1 MSLWQAIRGRFRK
14 GGPPRSLVRT
24 FALYAGVALIAAAV
38 AAFFFVRDYST
49 NRAEDNTMSHTEY
62 IADSVLPGEL
72 HAADFDGPASGARLA
87 ALDRIAHRQLLTP
100 GILRAKLYDE
110 SGTVVYSSEHDLIGT
125 RPDDFD
131 EIPEIMEGN
140 PVGDVTHLNAEGGS
154 GPNPRVLESYVPVG
168 VGGPGG
174 RPAGVL
180 ELYADYGPIA
190 SNAREIFIPLALGA
204 AILLLVLY
212 LSYFPILKR
221 ASRTMRNQL
230 GEIEHKAFHDDL
242 TGLPNRALFHD
253 KAEVAIAEAA
263 ANGTSV
269 AVMLLDLD
277 RFKDVNDTLGHDSG
291 DCLLSLIAEDLPG
304 YMREGDTIARL
315 GGDEFGILAL
325 GLNDSS
331 AILALAQKVCAVL
344 SHPRSVDGV
353 ELSVDAS
360 VGIALYPEHG
370 SDVETLMRRA
380 DVAMYR
386 SKETHT
392 PALYER
398 EHDVY
403 SPERL
408 ALIADLH
415 RAIGNDE
422 LIVDY
427 QPQCD
432 PASGELMGVE
442 ALVRWQHPRHGLLMP
457 DAFISLAEHTGLIRQ
472 LTRHV
477 LDTALR
483 QCGKWQHAGRPL
495 RVAVNISARDLL
507 DFHLPDEVRELLDR
521 WQVDPELLELE
532 ITEKSALSDIP
543 RARSILAQLSELGVK
558 LAIDD
563 YGTGN
568 SSLAYFRRLPLDVLK
583 IDRSF
588 VMRMLRSE
596 DDAAIV
602 RSTVR
607 LGHELGLRVVAEGVE
622 EAECNRRLAELGC
635 DVVQGFYFGRAMA
648 AEEIT
653 AAALAERSD
662 VARRR

>member
-1 MSLWQAIRGRFRK
+1 MAPWRAKWGLPRR
-14 GGPPRSLVRT
+14 GGPPPSLVRR
-24 FALYAGVALIAAAV
+24 FAIYAGVALIVAAV
-38 AAFFFVRDYST
+38 AAFFFVRAYST
-49 NRAEDNTMSHTEY
+49 NRAEDDAMSHTEY
-62 IADSVLPGEL
+62 IADSVLPSEL
-72 HAADFDGPASGARLA
+72 RASDFDGPASGARLTQ
-87 ALDRIAHRQLLTP
+87 LDRIAHRQLLSP
-100 GILRAKLYDE
+100 GILRAKLYGPD
-110 SGTVVYSSEHDLIGT
+110 GRVVYSSEHDLIGT
-125 RPDDFD
+125 RPDDFE
-131 EIPEIMEGN
+131 EIPEIMEGA

-154 GPNPRVLESYVPVG
+154 GPDAQVLESYVPVG
-168 VGGPGG
+168 VGGPGDK
-174 RPAGVL
+174 PSGVL

-190 SNAREIFIPLALGA
+190 SNAREIFIPLAIGA
-204 AILLLVLY
+204 AILLLALY

-221 ASRTMRNQL
+221 ASRTMRSQME
-230 GEIEHKAFHDDL
+230 EIEHKAFHDDL
-242 TGLPNRALFHD
+242 TGLPNRSRFHD
-253 KAEVAIAEAA
+253 RAEVAVAEAA

-269 AVMLLDLD
+269 AVILLDLD
-277 RFKDVNDTLGHDSG
+277 RFKDVNDTLGHASG
-291 DCLLSLIAEDLPG
+291 DRLLSLIADELPDF
-304 YMREGDTIARL
+304 MREGDTVARL

-325 GLNDSS
+325 GLDDAS
-331 AILALAQKVCAVL
+331 AILALAQKVRAVL
-344 SHPRSVDGV
+344 SNPRSVDGV
-353 ELSVDAS
+353 ELAVDAS
-360 VGIALYPEHG
+360 IGIALYPEHG
-370 SDVETLMRRA
+370 ADVDTLMRRA

-386 SKETHT
+386 SKTTHT
-392 PALYER
+392 PALYEQ

-408 ALIADLH
+408 ELIADLH

-442 ALVRWQHPRHGLLMP
+442 ALVRWQHPRRGLLMP
-457 DAFISLAEHTGLIRQ
+457 DEFISLAEQTGLIRQ

-477 LDTALR
+477 LGTALR
-483 QCGKWQHAGRPL
+483 QCSEWQRAGRPL

-507 DFHLPDEVRELLDR
+507 DYHLPEEVRELLER
-521 WQVDPELLELE
+521 WKVEPQLLELE

-568 SSLAYFRRLPLDVLK
+568 SSLAYFRRLPVDVLK

-588 VMRMLRSE
+588 VMRMMESE

-607 LGHELGLRVVAEGVE
+607 LGHELGLRVIAEGVE
-622 EAECNRRLAELGC
+622 DGDCNRRLAELGC

-648 AEEIT
+648 ASEIT
-653 AAALAERSD
+653 AAALA
-662 VARRR
+662 

>member
-1 MSLWQAIRGRFRK
+1 MALWRAK
-14 GGPPRSLVRT
+14 SGPPPSLVRR
-24 FALYAGVALIAAAV
+24 FALYAGVALVIAAV
-38 AAFFFVRDYST
+38 AAFFFVRAYAT
-49 NRAEDNTMSHTEY
+49 NRAEDNAMGHTEY
-62 IADSVLPGEL
+62 IADAVLPSEL
-72 HAADFDGPASGARLA
+72 RASDFDGPARGARLA
-87 ALDRIAHRQLLTP
+87 ELDRIANRQLLSP
-100 GILRAKLYDE
+100 GILRAKLYDPD
-110 SGTVVYSSEHDLIGT
+110 GRVVYSSEHELIGT
-125 RPDDFD
+125 RPDDFE
-131 EIPEIMEGN
+131 EIPEIMDGN
-140 PVGDVTHLNAEGGS
+140 PAGDVTHLNAEGGD
-154 GPNPRVLESYVPVG
+154 GPNPQVLESYVPVG
-168 VGGPGG
+168 VGSPGG

-190 SNAREIFIPLALGA
+190 ANAREIFIPLAIGA
-204 AILLLVLY
+204 LILLLGLY

-221 ASRTMRNQL
+221 ASRTMRSQME
-230 GEIEHKAFHDDL
+230 EIEHKAYYDEL
-242 TGLPNRALFHD
+242 TGLPNRSLFHD
-253 KAEVAIAEAA
+253 RAEAAVAEAA
-263 ANGTSV
+263 ANETTL
-269 AVMLLDLD
+269 AVMLVDLD
-277 RFKDVNDTLGHDSG
+277 RFKDVNDTLGHDAG
-291 DCLLSLIAEDLPG
+291 DRLLRLIADDLPG
-304 YMREGDTIARL
+304 YMRGGDTIARL

-325 GLNDSS
+325 GIDDAS
-331 AILALAQKVCAVL
+331 AVLALAGKVRAVL
-344 SHPRSVDGV
+344 AHPRSIDEI

-360 VGIALYPEHG
+360 IGIALYPDHG

-380 DVAMYR
+380 DVAVSR
-386 SKETHT
+386 SKETHS

-408 ALIADLH
+408 GLIADLH
-415 RAIGNDE
+415 KAIDNDE

-432 PASGELMGVE
+432 PASGELLGVE
-442 ALVRWQHPRHGLLMP
+442 ALVRWRHPERGLLMP

-472 LTRHV
+472 LTHRV

-483 QCGKWQHAGRPL
+483 QAGEWQHAGRPL

-507 DFHLPDEVRELLDR
+507 DSQLPEEVRTLLER
-521 WQVDPELLELE
+521 WDVDPNLLELE
-532 ITEKSALSDIP
+532 ITEKSALADIP
-543 RARSILAQLSELGVK
+543 RARAILSQLSELGVG

-568 SSLAYFRRLPLDVLK
+568 SSLAYFRRLPVDVLK

-607 LGHELGLRVVAEGVE
+607 LGHELGLQVVAEGVE
-622 EAECNRRLAELGC
+622 SGECNRRLAELGC
-635 DVVQGFYFGRAMA
+635 DVVQGFYYGRAMA

-653 AAALAERSD
+653 AAALA
-662 VARRR
+662 